1 MSTGRARKT
10 GNGLRLRNWRVRS
23 RLVAL
28 ILVPTAALVLLAGLQ
43 VAASVNA
50 ASDYQR
56 VNDLARLSDRIGALT
71 HELAEERDRTAWF
84 IALGRPEDV
93 AEEVRDQMG
102 AVDSTAARVRDG
114 GTLIAG
120 ETAGRTG
127 DEIRAAL
134 ARLDDLAPLRRQALE
149 EKLLPDAAID
159 AYTLV
164 IADLLSL
171 HDELGKGSSD
181 DLLFGRSLTLD
192 ALARAKESLSLQRAL
207 LSVVLVAGRF
217 EQEQMERFL
226 GAISSERNERA
237 AFSAEAGPEDRRFFD
252 ETVNGHTADRAD
264 FLRELVMVRAAS
276 GASLKGLDLSEE
288 DDARQWYEAV
298 SVTIDRMRAVE
309 QRHAEAIVTR
319 SRELRDAERDRALV
333 VAGSAAG
340 LLLAILLITTGVA
353 RSLVRPLRRLRRE
366 ALEVAGKRLPAY
378 VQQVRESRDGEA
390 PAEVPPIGI
399 MSRDEIG
406 EVARAFDEVHREAV
420 RLAGD
425 EAKLRKTINAMFV
438 NLSRRS
444 QTLVE
449 RQLTLVERLERGE
462 RDDDRLADLF
472 KLDHLAT
479 RMRRNSESLLVLAG
493 QEVVRRWRQPVE
505 IMDVVRA
512 SLSEVENYDRV
523 VTRVHA
529 EAAVTGPAVSDVV
542 HLLAELVENAIA
554 FSPEES
560 KVTVS
565 CDRTGNGMMISVTDH
580 GIGMSAEEI
589 AQANARLVA
598 PPAADAAAARRMGLF
613 VVGRLA
619 LKHGIRVQLRP
630 QETGLTA
637 MVLLPESLLVP
648 LTGPSFPPPL
658 APGSPFP
665 SSPAPGATGPSFP
678 PLAPGAAGQTG
689 PVPLPAAAVPPQPR
703 PPEVTGPSAW
713 IPPLREDR
721 LPPEHSG
728 PFDRFNFTT
737 PSPQAPPERFDRFA
751 MGSREPAEPEQ
762 PPIPPERIEPL
773 PAVGTPALDSED
785 EYLPIFASVESGWF
799 RTVDR
804 MSPRPPD
811 PSGPTG
817 SAVPDEPSDPW
828 TSPADSGWQ
837 AASVASDP
845 SFVGLTSAGLP
856 RRTPK
861 ANLVPGSVPRATPA
875 RPEPRPEPAMPVSA
889 ERARNRMAEF
899 QQGLRRARD
908 ERPNREI

>member
-665 SSPAPGATGPSFP
+665 RHPPRAPPARPSRPSPRAPPGRPDPCPFRRRPYRRSPDRPRSPGRVPGSRPSARTGSPGALR
-678 PLAPGAAGQTG
+678 PLRPLQLHDA
-689 PVPLPAAAVPPQPR
+689 LPAGA
-703 PPEVTGPSAW
+703 
-713 IPPLREDR
+713 
-721 LPPEHSG
+721 
-728 PFDRFNFTT
+728 
-737 PSPQAPPERFDRFA
+737 PERFDRFA